1 MSKADFD
8 FLLIFQSLAN
18 SDQYSW
24 LYHTVK
30 LNVTKMPSRSSVP
43 CRLPPLSPFLY
54 EYSGGATKLSI
65 RRKTCKVFS
74 LMLSNSLNFRF
85 L

>member
-8 FLLIFQSLAN
+8 FLSIFQSLAN

-24 LYHTVK
+24 LYHTVT
-30 LNVTKMPSRSSVP
+30 LNVTKMPSRSSIP

-54 EYSGGATKLSI
+54 EYSGGATKL
-65 RRKTCKVFS
+65 RQHQETN
-74 LMLSNSLNFRF
+74 L
-85 L
+85 